1 MTMPR
6 RAFRVEEAD
15 ALLPVLER
23 VLAELERWRDA
34 ARGRADA
41 LQVLELLWGARLD
54 DPACPDHA
62 ERAEHRAAVESAE
75 REMRRLVEEEITG
88 RGIRFP
94 PGGLEHGLLDFPTTW
109 RGRWVYL
116 CWRRGEPEVGAWHE
130 LHAGFAGRRAVTPEQ
145 RSGMGAD
152 PALPD
157 EGAPES

>member
-1 MTMPR
+1 MPR

-15 ALLPVLER
+15 ALLPALER
-23 VLAELERWRDA
+23 VLAELERCRDT
-34 ARGRADA
+34 ARARADA

-62 ERAEHRAAVESAE
+62 ERAEHRAAVESAG
-75 REMRRLVEEEITG
+75 REMRRLVEEEITA

-157 EGAPES
+157 DGAPEW